1 MPVFKADQMQV
12 VWFLNG
18 LGTVDRLEFAKKLIE
33 ASQNSLDGDPAIIPL
48 PQESPIEGPLI
59 ILRSKDETLQLNV
72 TQTRV
77 DFFARTPNVR
87 AEHHRLA
94 LPLDKLNAL
103 ADVLRAGSLILRQA
117 IVSLWVAEPEGGG
130 TAYIRKNYLQS
141 DPLVQN
147 ATNTEVHLLHK
158 IHFASVPC
166 NRWIRLRSLARPEN
180 LKTDYLSLLVDINSV
195 AEKAQAFDRKLT
207 AEFLGEAAEHTREI
221 ILALKP

>member
-18 LGTVDRLEFAKKLIE
+18 LGTIDRLEFAKKLVE

-48 PQESPIEGPLI
+48 PQETAIEGPLI
-59 ILRSKDETLQLNV
+59 ILQSKDETLQLNV
-72 TQTRV
+72 THTRV
-77 DFFARTPNVR
+77 DFFARAPSLR
-87 AEHHRLA
+87 SEDHRLV

-147 ATNTEVHLLHK
+147 A
-158 IHFASVPC
+158 A
-166 NRWIRLRSLARPEN
+166 
-180 LKTDYLSLLVDINSV
+180 
-195 AEKAQAFDRKLT
+195 
-207 AEFLGEAAEHTREI
+207 
-221 ILALKP
+221 